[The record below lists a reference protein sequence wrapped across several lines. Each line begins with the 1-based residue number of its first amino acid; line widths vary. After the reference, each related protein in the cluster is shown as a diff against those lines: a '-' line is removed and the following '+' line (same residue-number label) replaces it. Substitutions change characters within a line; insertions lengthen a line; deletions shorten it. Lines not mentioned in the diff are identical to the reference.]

1 MGRRF
6 DAILFDAG
14 GVLVLPDPTVLGP
27 LLAPYGAATSYER
40 HHRAHYAAMRAQDVD
55 GDRHDDWDAYDRS
68 YVASLGLEGDDAVE
82 AAIVLGR
89 TRTPLLW
96 RYPIHGVTD
105 ALQALVDRDVPIG
118 VVSNAEGQVEAAL
131 RRFKVCQVS
140 KGDYVPVSCVIDSFV
155 VGVAKPDAKIFSF
168 ALDVLGVAADRV
180 AYVGDSVRNDV
191 RGAGAAG
198 LTPLHLDPYDDHPDA
213 PHERIRNLADLLDVV

>member
-1 MGRRF
+1 MGQRF

-27 LLAPYGAATSYER
+27 LLAPYGAPTSYER

-55 GDRHDDWDAYDRS
+55 GHVHDDWDVYDRG
-68 YVASLGLEGDDAVE
+68 YVTSLGLEGDDAAE
-82 AAIVLGR
+82 ATVVLGR

-96 RYPIHGVTD
+96 RYPIRGVTE
-105 ALQALVDRDVPIG
+105 ALQALVHRDVPIG
-118 VVSNAEGQVEAAL
+118 VVSNAEGQIEAAL
-131 RRFKVCQVS
+131 RRFKVCQVGE
-140 KGDYVPVSCVIDSFV
+140 GDCVPVGCVIDSFV
-155 VGVAKPDAKIFSF
+155 VGAAKPDAKIFGF
-168 ALDVLGVAADRV
+168 ALDVLGLAADRV

-191 RGAGAAG
+191 RGAAAAG

-213 PHERIRNLADLLDVV
+213 PHERIRTLADLLDVV